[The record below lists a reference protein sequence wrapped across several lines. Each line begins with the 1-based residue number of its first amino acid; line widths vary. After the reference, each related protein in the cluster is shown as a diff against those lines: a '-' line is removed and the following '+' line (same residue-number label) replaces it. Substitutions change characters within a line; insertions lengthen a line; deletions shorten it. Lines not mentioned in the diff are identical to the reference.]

1 MVAAVVA
8 SSEYAM
14 PERLNVTAEQIMS
27 TDVPM
32 LTMDA
37 SISEA
42 VDLLADKEIACAVV
56 VDASHKPQGIVTE
69 RDLLALAEDLEGTHL
84 ATVLKRML
92 QEEHHIFDAMRGLRK
107 ISATTVSDVASSPV
121 KCVEADMTIGQLASI
136 METFDY
142 RQLPVL
148 KDGRLV
154 GLVGRQEIIKAIA
167 DKA

>member
-1 MVAAVVA
+1 
-8 SSEYAM
+8 M

-27 TDVPM
+27 TDVPV
-32 LTMDA
+32 LTMDT

-42 VDLLADKEIACAVV
+42 IDLLADKEITCAIV
-56 VDASHKPQGIVTE
+56 VDESHKPQGIVTE

-92 QEEHHIFDAMRGLRK
+92 QEEHHLFDAMHSLRK
-107 ISATTVSDVASSPV
+107 IAATTVSDVANSPV
-121 KCVEADMTIGQLASI
+121 KCAEADMTIGQLASI

-142 RQLPVL
+142 SQLPVV

-154 GLVGRQEIIKAIA
+154 GLVGRQEIIRAIA
-167 DKA
+167 DRA